1 MAAMTTQH
9 PALNAPGMAGT
20 APGAMS
26 SAATAAP
33 ARRVPLPRVWPVRAT
48 DILGLLVG
56 NGVLI
61 VLMWIRH
68 GGLDQLSS
76 AAGIVTAAGQLTALL
91 GTYLVLVEL
100 VLASRSPFLDQ
111 VFGMDRI
118 YAAHR
123 WAGFGATWLIVAHV
137 LFTTVGWS
145 MGDGSSVVGEAW
157 TLLTAYPFVLWAA
170 MGLFFFAVLAVSS
183 VRAARSRLSYENWHA
198 IHLYA
203 YLGVAL
209 AFAHQLVVGRDFVD
223 DPVARIYWIGLY
235 VAAAGLILVFRFGQP
250 VVLSFRHR
258 LRVARVEREGPG
270 MVSIYVTGRDLDRL
284 AVRSGQWFQWRFLR
298 RDGWWRAHPF
308 SISAA
313 PNGQFLRLT
322 IKDLGDDSHRFQEMP
337 IGTRVYVE
345 GPYGIMTGARRTRQR
360 VLLVA
365 GGIGI
370 APLRALFAGLA
381 AGPGDLTLVY
391 RASRPEDVVF
401 RDELDRLAA
410 ARGATIHY
418 LVGRRGTPAMPA
430 DPLGPEP
437 LSTLVPDI
445 TDRDVFACGPIPM
458 MDRVEKSLRALGV
471 PGTQVHLERFAF

>member
-1 MAAMTTQH
+1 MPAMTSQN
-9 PALNAPGMAGT
+9 PAADAPGLAAVT
-20 APGAMS
+20 A
-26 SAATAAP
+26 AATSAPVGAAP
-33 ARRVPLPRVWPVRAT
+33 ARRVPFPRAWPVQAG
-48 DILGLLVG
+48 DILALLAG
-56 NGVLI
+56 NAVLI
-61 VLMWIRH
+61 VLMWVRH
-68 GGLDQLSS
+68 GGLDQLST
-76 AAGIVTAAGQLTALL
+76 AAGVVTAAGQLTALL

-123 WAGFGATWLIVAHV
+123 WTGFGATWLIVAHV
-137 LFTTVGWS
+137 ALTTVGWS
-145 MGDGSSVVGEAW
+145 MGDGSPVLVEAW

-170 MGLFFFAVLAVSS
+170 VGLFFFVVLAVSS
-183 VRAARSRLSYENWHA
+183 VRAARSRLSYESWHA

-223 DPVARIYWIGLY
+223 DPVARIYWVGLY
-235 VAAAGLILVFRFGQP
+235 VVAAALILVFRFGQP
-250 VVLSFRHR
+250 VVLSLRHR

-270 MVSIYVTGRDLDRL
+270 IVSVYVTGRDLDRL

-322 IKDLGDDSHRFQEMP
+322 IRDLGDDSHRFQDLP
-337 IGTRVYVE
+337 VGTRVYIE
-345 GPYGIMTGARRTRQR
+345 GPYGILTGARRTRQR
-360 VLLVA
+360 VTLIA

-401 RDELDRLAA
+401 RAELDRLAA
-410 ARGATIHY
+410 ARGATVHY
-418 LVGRRGTPAMPA
+418 LVGRRGTPAMPS
-430 DPLGPEP
+430 DPLEAEALGR
-437 LSTLVPDI
+437 LVPGIADH
-445 TDRDVFACGPIPM
+445 DVFACGPIPM

-471 PGTQVHLERFAF
+471 PGGQVHLERFTF